1 MRCIGIDI
9 GSSSIKGGVLD
20 LAAGRVERTE
30 RVPFPE
36 PVAGLPPGF
45 HEVPAEAI
53 VEGTRRVLSSLLAAA
68 PDARELRVSSQMGGL
83 VLRDARGASPARY
96 LSWRDQRTLRPAP
109 GRAAPL
115 LDELRAA
122 WTDAQFEELGKE
134 LKPGST
140 AALLRWLALDGQLQ
154 ARAMPATI
162 GDHVVAALCGE
173 APRMHRT
180 NAIGLVDLRRDA
192 WHHDA
197 FEAAGIGGLRW
208 PALAS
213 EDEPVGRVA
222 LDGHVLDC
230 FAAIGDQQ
238 AALRGIGLGP
248 CELSINCSTGS
259 QVSHATPD
267 FRPGDCQTR
276 CWFGGAFLNTV
287 THVPAGRSLA
297 VLESLLTELPRAA
310 GLDMSASWKLIA
322 AATEAGEDGS
332 AGLSCDLG
340 FFASAMGDRGRIEGI
355 TTENL
360 TAGNLFRAAFDF
372 MADSYAECARRLSAA
387 PSWDRLAISGGLVQA
402 FPALRRRIAARFGLP
417 MREVAEQEETL
428 MGLLALARGGGNPR
442 AADRAG

>member
-9 GSSSIKGGVLD
+9 GSSSIKGGILD
-20 LAAGRVERTE
+20 LAAGRVERTA

-53 VEGTRRVLSSLLAAA
+53 VEGARHVLASLLRAA
-68 PDARELRVSSQMGGL
+68 PDARQLRVSSQMGGVVL
-83 VLRDARGASPARY
+83 VDGQGRPLTRY

-115 LDELRAA
+115 LDELRAG
-122 WTDAQFEELGKE
+122 WSDAQFEELGKE

-140 AALLRWLALDGQLQ
+140 TALLRWLALHGLLP
-154 ARAMPATI
+154 AGAMPATI
-162 GDHVVAALCGE
+162 GDHVVAALCG
-173 APRMHRT
+173 ALPRMHRT

-192 WHHDA
+192 WHHEA

-213 EDEPVGRVA
+213 EDEPVGRVV
-222 LDGHVLDC
+222 LDGHVLDG

-248 CELSINCSTGS
+248 SELSINCSTGS

-297 VLESLLTELPRAA
+297 VLEALLTELPRAA